1 MTIKIPKQA
10 IKQSFNSNAQRRGE
24 HYFKSGQVISISFD
38 DNDDSI
44 VNGEVRGNYE
54 NVYYIS
60 VSLDEDGGLETDCS
74 CPVAFQCKHGVAI
87 ALKAFE
93 VGLFVEHKK
102 TNNRKSKMQSWFDN
116 AELKN
121 MTVKTDNTQVT
132 NQEFLNYY
140 VSQDYSGVFV
150 NVRKTKFNKKGGIN
164 KGAAVNLRTIY
175 EDVSYGYQQN
185 LLSQKDN
192 AVFKAM
198 SFSWSDSASDYRI
211 DDAASAQV
219 LIKMIE
225 TDRCYWM
232 DPSGGKF
239 EFLSNYESFEFN
251 WTKKAP
257 FKLEILIKG
266 SADFII
272 LPTSPLCFLNLQT
285 QQMGQLESALSED
298 VIDHLHDLPALNKKD
313 AQQFSQW
320 LFDNNLPVTAPIDLN
335 IVEITGEFQ
344 PVLNVFFDEKENMYY
359 AKFYLQYGEFL
370 IEYNQYEAK
379 TPTQFNKNGVL
390 HRWVRDLNAEK
401 KAYQQLKNSGLNDP
415 INSIVSGK
423 GSVFTAVAPYYWVE
437 FKLNVQADLEL
448 NGWKVILENIKLPS
462 IHEINHADG
471 FLEGE
476 FLDGDESGY
485 DNWFELGLS
494 VNINGKKID
503 LVPLLI
509 DGLAHIADWENL
521 PDKILV
527 PNNGDFL
534 KFNKKDIQP
543 IIKILSQLA
552 NKDGQIGR
560 YHADALNHIP
570 FVNTWSGG
578 KKIQSLAKKLGN
590 FKGIK
595 TIKSPRGLNAELRD
609 YQQQGLNWL
618 GFLQEYGFGGIL
630 ADDMGL
636 GKTVQ
641 ALAMMQVLFNRKK
654 IDKPIMVVCPTS
666 LVGNWRSEAKKFAP
680 KLKVLVLHGPQRHE
694 LFDSISEYHLIITT
708 YPLIHRDIELHKQQ
722 KWLWLI
728 LDEAQVIKNPKAKM
742 TQAIKQLKAKHRL
755 CMTGTPIENH
765 LGELWSLYDFLMPGF
780 LNSFKGFNDLYRK
793 PIEDGDMYAQNW
805 LNERI
810 KPFLLRRTKDAVAT
824 ELPAKTEII
833 QHLEMPTDQRKLYE
847 SIRVT
852 MEKRVRQLLKEKG
865 IAKSHIEFLDA
876 LLKLRQA
883 CCHPKLVKLDEAKKV
898 KNSAKLQFIL
908 DVLPEM
914 LEEGRKVLIFSQFA
928 QMLLIIEDEL
938 HKHKI
943 TTAKLTGQTRKREE
957 EIAKFTS
964 GEVGVFLISL
974 KAGGVGLNLTQADT
988 VIHFDPWWNPAA
1000 ENQAT
1005 DRAYRIG
1012 QDKPVFVYKLV
1023 TQDSIEERVLE
1034 LQKKKQAMADAV
1046 YEGKADAKFNKMD
1059 SNQLLG
1065 LFGIE

>member
-1 MTIKIPKQA
+1 MPIKISKQA
-10 IKQSFNSNAQRRGE
+10 IKQSFNSNAQRKGE
-24 HYFKSGQVISISFD
+24 HYFNSGQVISISFD
-38 DNDDSI
+38 GNDDS
-44 VNGEVRGNYE
+44 VVCGEVRGNYE
-54 NVYYIS
+54 NVYNIS
-60 VSLDEDGGLETDCS
+60 VCLDEDGGLESDCS
-74 CPVAFQCKHGVAI
+74 CPVEFQCKHGVALS
-87 ALKAFE
+87 LKAFE
-93 VGLFVEHKK
+93 LGLFVEPKK
-102 TNNRKSKMQSWFDN
+102 IKSKKSKMQSWFDN

-121 MTVKTDNTQVT
+121 MTVKVDNTQAT

-140 VSQDYSGVFV
+140 VDQDYSGVFV
-150 NVRKTKFNKKGGIN
+150 SVRKTKFNKKGGIN
-164 KGAAVNLRTIY
+164 KGASMSLRSIY
-175 EDVSYGYQQN
+175 DDVSYGYKQN
-185 LLSQKDN
+185 HLNKKDN
-192 AVFKAM
+192 AVFKSM
-198 SFSWSDSASDYRI
+198 SFNWSDSNSNYRI
-211 DDAASAQV
+211 DDAASTQV

-225 TDRCYWM
+225 TGRCYWR
-232 DPSGGKF
+232 DPTGGKF
-239 EFLSNYESFEFN
+239 EFLSNYEKFEFN

-257 FKLEILIKG
+257 FKLEVLIKG
-266 SADFII
+266 RSDFVI
-272 LPTSPLCFLNLQT
+272 LPTSPPCFLNVLT
-285 QQMGQLESALSED
+285 RQMGQLDSELSEE
-298 VIDHLHDLPALNKKD
+298 VIDHLNALPALNKKE
-313 AQQFSQW
+313 AQLFSRW

-335 IVEITGEFQ
+335 VVEITGEFQ
-344 PVLNVFFDEKENMYY
+344 PVLNVFYDEQTNLYY
-359 AKFYLQYGEFL
+359 AKFYFQYGEFL

-379 TPTQFNKNGVL
+379 TPTHFNENGVL
-390 HRWVRDLNAEK
+390 HRWQRDLNSENE
-401 KAYQQLKNSGLNDP
+401 AYLKLKNSGLNNP
-415 INSIVSGK
+415 INSIVAGK
-423 GSVFTAVAPYYWVE
+423 GSVFTAVDPYYWIE
-437 FKLNVQADLEL
+437 FKLNGQADFESQ
-448 NGWKVILENIKLPS
+448 GWKIILNDIELPS

-471 FLEGE
+471 FLNSEL
-476 FLDGDESGY
+476 LDDEESGY
-485 DNWFELGLS
+485 DDWFELGLS
-494 VNINGKKID
+494 VNINDKKID

-509 DGLAHIADWENL
+509 DGLAHVHDWENL

-560 YHADALNHIP
+560 YHANALNHIP

-641 ALAMMQVLFNRKK
+641 ALAMMQVLFNRNK
-654 IDKPIMVVCPTS
+654 IEQPMLVVCPTS

-680 KLKVLVLHGPQRHE
+680 KLKVLVLHGPKRHE

-708 YPLIHRDIELHKQQ
+708 YPLIHRDIELHKLQ
-722 KWLWLI
+722 KWFWVI

-742 TQAIKQLKAKHRL
+742 PQAIKELKSKHRL

-765 LGELWSLYDFLMPGF
+765 LGELWSLFDFLMPGF
-780 LNSFKGFNDLYRK
+780 LNNHKSFNDLYRN
-793 PIEDGDMYAQNW
+793 PIEGGDVYAQNW

-833 QHLEMPTDQRKLYE
+833 QHLEMPSDQRKLYE

-865 IAKSHIEFLDA
+865 IAKSQIEFLDA

-914 LEEGRKVLIFSQFA
+914 LEEGRRVLIFSQFA
-928 QMLLIIEDEL
+928 QMLGIIETEL
-938 HKHKI
+938 NKHKI
-943 TTAKLTGQTRKREE
+943 KTAKLTGQTKKREE
-957 EIAKFTS
+957 EIAKFTND
-964 GEVGVFLISL
+964 EVGVFLISL